1 MQLSVS
7 GGSLYIWHL
16 QQNVLGEQKSLE
28 QHNIATALYY
38 DVDNIEQK
46 FNTSMHGV
54 LLFMNND
61 TNELSD
67 PNFIYLR
74 TLDILVLIGYIT
86 FLARTLLD
94 LIAIRLHI
102 YMVFIKTRL
111 KLIIMC
117 NL

>member
-46 FNTSMHGV
+46 FNTSMRGV

-67 PNFIYLR
+67 PNFIYFENTR
-74 TLDILVLIGYIT
+74 YFSVNWIYNVFGKDIAGFGT
-86 FLARTLLD
+86 CSMR
-94 LIAIRLHI
+94 
-102 YMVFIKTRL
+102 
-111 KLIIMC
+111 
-117 NL
+117 